1 MYLQRGPFPQSTIEP
16 NRGEYDLECQSVAV
30 ATEELFSE
38 QGVDKKV
45 KDLEKKRKAMRA
57 KGLFI
62 GEAAVRWKESYKHL
76 GLLRSRHVPESAA
89 LSHIDSIQALRYH
102 PKDHLTDSY
111 YTGLVKDRNGN
122 LLETD
127 HLCTDWVHRS
137 FKSEATKA
145 VEQLGKCITK
155 EDTGGFFGPS
165 TGLSPLD
172 GADTTSSKNSFTTY
186 KHLKMDVKTFTC
198 VKLLYIF
205 QGRKAPRNPPAKAKK
220 RWYCSAA
227 DGNNKS
233 VN

>member
-1 MYLQRGPFPQSTIEP
+1 M
-16 NRGEYDLECQSVAV
+16 
-30 ATEELFSE
+30 
-38 QGVDKKV
+38 
-45 KDLEKKRKAMRA
+45 
-57 KGLFI
+57 
-62 GEAAVRWKESYKHL
+62 
-76 GLLRSRHVPESAA
+76 
-89 LSHIDSIQALRYH
+89 
-102 PKDHLTDSY
+102 
-111 YTGLVKDRNGN
+111 KDRNGN

-127 HLCTDWVHRS
+127 NLCTDWVHRS
-137 FKSEATKA
+137 FKSEVTKA

-172 GADTTSSKNSFTTY
+172 GADTTSFKNSFTTY